1 VIKSVDVLI
10 VDPGEHVGEPC
21 LRIDVIE
28 LGRLNERQH
37 ARGALTATIGAGEQP
52 RLPPESN
59 LAVILPISGRKS

>member
-1 VIKSVDVLI
+1 
-10 VDPGEHVGEPC
+10 

-37 ARGALTATIGAGEQP
+37 DRGALTATIGAGEQP

-59 LAVILPISGRKS
+59 SAQLPPVPMRSETTVSGNLEYK